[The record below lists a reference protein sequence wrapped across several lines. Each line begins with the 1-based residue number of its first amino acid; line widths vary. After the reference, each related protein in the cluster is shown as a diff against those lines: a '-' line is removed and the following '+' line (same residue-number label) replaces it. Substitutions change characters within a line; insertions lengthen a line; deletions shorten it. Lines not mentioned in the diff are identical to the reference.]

1 MPLGIWRG
9 CDQVQIVYVLYWNL
23 NIAAVFRACRQF
35 QYPLISF
42 NVKSEENTINLINRT
57 KKRLLCE
64 LERFLVTTGMR
75 RYVLNE
81 TKSFFSMLSGFSLF
95 HINSA
100 FNRTYRRTYRNLG
113 IATSCIPY
121 CLSRPFPIR
130 CIGLN
135 WYELLFDYSVFL
147 ISSAVRLWVACRYVR
162 VFWWAFVARKV
173 KGEGKDCIR
182 ANCGPPGWSLSRFL

>member
-1 MPLGIWRG
+1 MSLSCSPSGFTMWLKKKCGFYDRNNCILGERNVPLGIWRG

-42 NVKSEENTINLINRT
+42 NVKSEENTINLVNRT

-81 TKSFFSMLSGFSLF
+81 TKSFFSIACGNYLF
-95 HINSA
+95 VV
-100 FNRTYRRTYRNLG
+100 
-113 IATSCIPY
+113 
-121 CLSRPFPIR
+121 
-130 CIGLN
+130 
-135 WYELLFDYSVFL
+135 LFTRQ
-147 ISSAVRLWVACRYVR
+147 APCWVIW
-162 VFWWAFVARKV
+162 FTFV
-173 KGEGKDCIR
+173 KGLVM
-182 ANCGPPGWSLSRFL
+182 P